1 MSDSEDES
9 PKISKKGNKILK
21 EKNAKEKKNAKLTNE
36 QKLITELIESIPHE
50 WKPIFLFNE
59 ESAGLLAGIFQAI
72 MPDIETICPQVSDVF
87 NAFRFTSPHQVKVVI
102 VGQDPYHTLGVADGL
117 CFSTHPNNDI
127 PPSLKNI
134 YAALSNGDFIDGNP
148 THACLNNWAAQGIL
162 MINSALTTK
171 LGVAGAHTKIWAD
184 WTRWLIKYLSDKYE
198 ELSFMLWGS
207 KAQAICEGVDTN
219 KHIVWTYIHPSP
231 MAQTVSEE
239 LRFDKCPHFE
249 LVSEWYMD
257 KFDKKLDW
265 NPTQVTYVYT
275 DGACKGNG
283 QVGAKAGYGLYFQ
296 TGPLTGLEVYSPLP
310 TGEYEG
316 EVMKQTNIRAE
327 MLAAIDA
334 LEIYMEHKCVG
345 TLYLVIDCEFVMKV
359 IDIWLDMWNRK
370 NKIDQMKNPDL
381 LWRLKSVIDRLRIWQ
396 KRFGLKFK
404 VIHVYSHIEKKK
416 KTVPEKGTKEYKFW
430 QGNERAD
437 KLSNDGV
444 LSKER
449 VISF

>member
-1 MSDSEDES
+1 
-9 PKISKKGNKILK
+9 
-21 EKNAKEKKNAKLTNE
+21 
-36 QKLITELIESIPHE
+36 
-50 WKPIFLFNE
+50 
-59 ESAGLLAGIFQAI
+59 
-72 MPDIETICPQVSDVF
+72 CPQVSDVF

-134 YAALSNGDFIDGNP
+134 YAALSNGDFIDRNP

-171 LGVAGAHTKIWAD
+171 LGTAGAHTKIWAD

-207 KAQAICEGVDTN
+207 KAQAICEGVDTS